1 MDKLSAIMAFVNVA
15 ETGSFTAAASKL
27 GLPKARISQ
36 RVKDLEHEL
45 DIRLFERS
53 TRKVR
58 MTAAGAEYY
67 EECRELLLSLERV
80 EKNLQSDSNTPG
92 GRIVVD
98 VLSPFVR
105 WVIAPRLTE
114 FYRKYPDIQVSLTSS
129 DTLVNLFQE
138 SVDLVI
144 RGGALD
150 NSSLIARP
158 LCLVPFQLYASPDVA
173 RMLASQSFPDVLDSQ
188 PLLSWFPD
196 DDKELR
202 WVLHHHSSAQVIKSK
217 RHFWIGDQD
226 SALEMASTGA
236 GICPGM
242 YLAADNYVRQGKLV
256 PVLDEWRLTPRQVT
270 ILYPSRAHLPK
281 KVRCFIE
288 WLTETVQDIDFE
300 MSH

>member
-1 MDKLSAIMAFVNVA
+1 MDKLSAIVAFVNVA
-15 ETGSFTAAASKL
+15 ETGSFTAAAMKL

-58 MTAAGAEYY
+58 MTAAGTEYY
-67 EECRELLLSLERV
+67 EECRALLLSLERV
-80 EKNLQSDSNTPG
+80 EKSLQADSNTPA

-105 WVIAPRLTE
+105 WVIAPRLKE
-114 FYRKYPDIQVSLTSS
+114 FHRKYPDILVSLTSS

-138 SVDLVI
+138 SVDMVI

-150 NSSLIARP
+150 DSSLIVRP
-158 LCLVPFQLYASPDVA
+158 LCLVPFQLYAAPDVA
-173 RMLASQSFPDVLDSQ
+173 RILASKPFPDVLNSQ

-202 WVLHHHSSAQVIKSK
+202 WVLHHHSSTQVIKSK
-217 RHFWIGDQD
+217 RHYWIGEQD

-242 YLAADNYVRQGKLV
+242 YLAADHYVRQGKLV
-256 PVLDEWRLTPRQVT
+256 PVLDEWRLSPRQVS
-270 ILYPSRAHLPK
+270 ILYPSRTHLPS

-288 WLTETVQDIDFE
+288 WLIEEVQDIDFE